1 MTLKDENIAVKK
13 KLVTGK
19 KVSYTIDTDILNE
32 FNKIAKAKGY
42 NKQRTIENLMKIFIE
57 SETTL

>member
-1 MTLKDENIAVKK
+1 MTLREEKIAVKK

-19 KVSYTIDTDILNE
+19 KVSYTINTDVLDE
-32 FNKIAKAKGY
+32 FNRIAKIKGY
-42 NKQRTIENLMKIFIE
+42 NKQRTIENLMKMFIE